1 MNPVIGAAALGALG
15 SLFGAM
21 MNQQSQAEALAE
33 QRRQAARQMAFQR
46 EQSAK
51 DRLQTAQGN
60 MLQTVGAMGDREQG
74 ALGQLM
80 AALQRTQR

>member
-46 EQSAK
+46 EHGL
-51 DRLQTAQGN
+51 DR
-60 MLQTVGAMGDREQG
+60 RI
-74 ALGQLM
+74 LGIPRLPS
-80 AALQRTQR
+80 R